1 MNNPFKTIQ
10 QFKEFAT
17 SFIDFETNQI
27 IYQYA
32 GKNYLVEAAADKD
45 NNIINFIQIE
55 IQFPENFELQP
66 QSVIFVKGDDESEE
80 FLYNNFLEWLAS
92 FKKELNA
99 TKEDLDKVF

>member
-1 MNNPFKTIQ
+1 MAKLNTPQEFKNNSN
-10 QFKEFAT
+10 

-32 GKNYLVEAAADKD
+32 GKNYLIEAAADKD
-45 NNIINFIQIE
+45 SNIINFIQVE
-55 IQFPENFELQP
+55 IQFPEKFDLQS
-66 QSVIFVKGDDESEE
+66 QSAIFVKGDDESEE
-80 FLYNNFLEWLAS
+80 LIYNNFVEWLDS

>member
-1 MNNPFKTIQ
+1 MNNSLKTVQ
-10 QFKEFAT
+10 QFKEFAN

-27 IYQYA
+27 IYQYTD
-32 GKNYLVEAAADKD
+32 KNYLVEAASDKD

-55 IQFPENFELQP
+55 IQVPENLDLQP
-66 QSVIFVKGDDESEE
+66 QTAIFVKGDNESEE
-80 FLYNNFLEWLAS
+80 FLYNNFLEWLDS

>member
-1 MNNPFKTIQ
+1 MAKLNTPQEFKNNSN
-10 QFKEFAT
+10 

-55 IQFPENFELQP
+55 IQFPENLDLQP
-66 QSVIFVKGDDESEE
+66 QSAIFVKGDEESEE
-80 FLYNNFLEWLAS
+80 FLYNNFLEWIDS

-99 TKEDLDKVF
+99 TKEDLNKVFH